1 MIKWI
6 CPIIPLLLVFT
17 ACNNTAKNK
26 EGKTVI
32 GDTAHYYPLSTYL
45 QEQISENDLRNLPRT
60 LRYRNNDQTSQQLL
74 NRDSFLLL
82 TNLFTDACDY
92 FSKHKYLFSE
102 TVMHD
107 LSTQS
112 YTLSYRPFQ
121 TEKAELTYVDIL
133 LSENSQL
140 VKRIDIRRSRQ
151 KMNEIIN
158 EHLSWRT
165 DKGFLITRE
174 TETTDSS
181 RHSNEV
187 IDVSWEPEKQLP
199 L

>member
-1 MIKWI
+1 MLKWI
-6 CPIIPLLLVFT
+6 CCIIPLLLVFA

-26 EGKTVI
+26 EGKAVI

-45 QEQISENDLRNLPRT
+45 EEQISENDLRNLPRT
-60 LRYRNNDQTSQQLL
+60 LRYRNNDQTSQHLL
-74 NRDSFLLL
+74 NRDSFLIL
-82 TNLFTDACDY
+82 TKLFTEIGDY
-92 FSKHKYLFSE
+92 FSRNKNLFSE

-107 LSTQS
+107 LSSQS

-121 TEKAELTYVDIL
+121 TDQVELAYVDIL

-140 VKRIDIRRSRQ
+140 VKRIDIRRNRQ
-151 KMNEIIN
+151 KLNEIIH

-174 TETTDSS
+174 TETADTS
-181 RHSNEV
+181 RHSTEV